1 MVIIFLCWMLLN
13 KVYIKSW
20 RLFFFFKLSVM
31 FGLESNR
38 KYRRE
43 IPQAPTTTFT
53 LVSASVPV
61 CSFFSHIMD
70 ELSILL
76 CSWAQNPI
84 SSHLQKIP
92 VLAILPSPSCIIN
105 FTLLIRSFPSVYKH
119 AIISLIISK
128 KQKSFLHPSI
138 PSGYCLMFLL
148 PCTAN
153 LFEKALCVYCH
164 HFLISHSL
172 VN

>member
-1 MVIIFLCWMLLN
+1 MAIIFLCWMLLN
-13 KVYIKSW
+13 KVYIKSQ

-105 FTLLIRSFPSVYKH
+105 FTLVIRSFPSVYKH
-119 AIISLIISK
+119 AII
-128 KQKSFLHPSI
+128 
-138 PSGYCLMFLL
+138 CLMVSKNKNPFFILLFPLAIASCFCSHAQQISLKKLCMSTVTIFSSPIFL
-148 PCTAN
+148 
-153 LFEKALCVYCH
+153 
-164 HFLISHSL
+164 
-172 VN
+172 